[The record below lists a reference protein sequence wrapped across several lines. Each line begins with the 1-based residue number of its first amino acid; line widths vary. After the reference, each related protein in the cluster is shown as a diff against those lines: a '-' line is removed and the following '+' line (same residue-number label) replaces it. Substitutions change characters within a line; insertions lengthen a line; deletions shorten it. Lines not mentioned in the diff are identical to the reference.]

1 MTSKGLEER
10 RGERRGIR
18 EGTRKEGWKEGL
30 TPKFYY
36 MDTPIMQSWRMQWAN
51 LEAASKFPD
60 FYGPTSDNFS
70 II

>member
-36 MDTPIMQSWRMQWAN
+36 MDTPIMQS
-51 LEAASKFPD
+51 
-60 FYGPTSDNFS
+60 
-70 II
+70 